1 MTSTL
6 LSHIGPFYAGA
17 VGHRLSPGN
26 KGLDKTIYLK
36 FNIHWMCGGVLG
48 HYFIECQ
55 LQVLVKKSMR
65 KKVSYNY

>member
-26 KGLDKTIYLK
+26 KFDQIIFLK
-36 FNIHWMCGGVLG
+36 FNIPWMCGGVWG
-48 HYFIECQ
+48 HYFIKYQ
-55 LQVLVKKSMR
+55 LQVIVKMSMR
-65 KKVSYNY
+65 KKVSYNC

>member
-36 FNIHWMCGGVLG
+36 FNILG
-48 HYFIECQ
+48 CIVVFGDIISMN
-55 LQVLVKKSMR
+55 VKKSMR

>member
-26 KGLDKTIYLK
+26 KGLYKTIYWK
-36 FNIHWMCGGVLG
+36 FNMPWMCCGVWG

-55 LQVLVKKSMR
+55 LQVIVKKSMR
-65 KKVSYNY
+65 KKVSYHC